1 MVIMIIKKLEGNS
14 ITTLKKSLRVTREV
28 TVELMETAE
37 IERFHFISTNALA
50 VMASTVLTA
59 SLTFLPSTGLFGIQT
74 KTHN

>member
-14 ITTLKKSLRVTREV
+14 ITTLKMRVTREV

-37 IERFHFISTNALA
+37 IERFRFISTNALA
-50 VMASTVLTA
+50 VMVSTVLTA